1 MLAYMKRTTIKVPDD
16 VDRMMREEAARR
28 GLTVSEWV
36 RERIESGLPQQRRRN
51 LRFVGAG
58 RSGRSDI
65 SERIEEILADEL
77 SADYDRKS
85 AENAH
90 QVNDVD
96 HR

>member
-1 MLAYMKRTTIKVPDD
+1 MKRTTIKVPDD

-36 RERIESGLPQQRRRN
+36 RERIESGLPQQRRRT

-65 SERIEEILADEL
+65 SERIEEILAGDL
-77 SADYDRKS
+77 SADHDRTS
-85 AENAH
+85 ADDPRRTD
-90 QVNDVD
+90 DVGN
-96 HR
+96 R

>member
-36 RERIESGLPQQRRRN
+36 RERIESGLPQQRRRK

-58 RSGRSDI
+58 RCGRSDI

-77 SADYDRKS
+77 SADHDRTS
-85 AENAH
+85 AEDVR
-90 QVNDVD
+90 QVNDAD